1 QMASVRAA
9 GSGGMGSGAS
19 IGLGAFGLG
28 QLPAAATALATIGA
42 EIQTLGQSALLLPG
56 IFAGATAAV
65 GTLVVGMQNLGD
77 SFSDDPEKAAEAM
90 DKLADSARETVTVI
104 RSFGD
109 EWGRVQRSVQQ
120 ELFEGTA
127 EPVRRAI
134 DNILP
139 SLETGMT
146 GVASR
151 LGEGAQLAAD
161 ELSNQWSRGGL
172 ERLFRNVEGAIG
184 DLNPAIQPLMASF
197 RTIAVTGSNFLPG
210 MARGFA
216 GLATDFGEFIGH
228 ADRAG

>member
-1 QMASVRAA
+1 
-9 GSGGMGSGAS
+9 
-19 IGLGAFGLG
+19 
-28 QLPAAATALATIGA
+28 
-42 EIQTLGQSALLLPG
+42 
-56 IFAGATAAV
+56 
-65 GTLVVGMQNLGD
+65 
-77 SFSDDPEKAAEAM
+77 AEAM

-210 MARGFA
+210 MARGLPDWPPTSASSSDTPTEPVTLPA
-216 GLATDFGEFIGH
+216 GCVKGLIQRRLLAPSS
-228 ADRAG
+228 